1 MDKKELEKLYKDFTL
16 QLVLSKNLDDI
27 GLIAITKNQLKQI
40 IKIIKHYNQIQ
51 TQVKKQQEVID
62 KAINILK
69 DNFVY
74 DYVRSCDTTDGVGY
88 DEIDTECFTY
98 RVYELLKEVSE

>member
-51 TQVKKQQEVID
+51 TQVKKQKKIID
-62 KAINILK
+62 KAEKIL
-69 DNFVY
+69 N
-74 DYVRSCDTTDGVGY
+74 
-88 DEIDTECFTY
+88 
-98 RVYELLKEVSE
+98 EVVEYIYKLIQQDKKNNRR